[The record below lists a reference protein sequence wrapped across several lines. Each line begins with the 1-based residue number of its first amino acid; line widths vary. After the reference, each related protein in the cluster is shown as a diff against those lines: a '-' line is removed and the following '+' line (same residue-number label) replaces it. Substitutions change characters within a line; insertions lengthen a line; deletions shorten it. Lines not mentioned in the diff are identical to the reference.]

1 MKMWAVIILCIGVA
15 GYFYM
20 KDNAA
25 GKSNPKQ
32 ETNAAGSIKPAKS
45 KPAASAGKTKKADEP
60 VTYPS
65 PEHSLCGKLNKMSNN
80 HSYERI
86 YRHNSGK
93 YYFYTK
99 CGRYGEL

>member
-32 ETNAAGSIKPAKS
+32 ETNAAGKSNPKQKTNAAGSIKPAKS
-45 KPAASAGKTKKADEP
+45 KPAASAGKTKKLTNSLPIP
-60 VTYPS
+60 VRNIRFA
-65 PEHSLCGKLNKMSNN
+65 E
-80 HSYERI
+80 
-86 YRHNSGK
+86 NS
-93 YYFYTK
+93 TK
-99 CGRYGEL
+99 

>member
-32 ETNAAGSIKPAKS
+32 ETNAAGKSNPKQKTNAAGSIKPAKS
-45 KPAASAGKTKKADEP
+45 KPAASAGKTKKLTRLK
-60 VTYPS
+60 VT
-65 PEHSLCGKLNKMSNN
+65 LLK
-80 HSYERI
+80 
-86 YRHNSGK
+86 
-93 YYFYTK
+93 
-99 CGRYGEL
+99 